1 MGRSRSSTP
10 GRRPGSEAHRSSA
23 AATIVGQLRSSV
35 PASSPSDVH
44 EQLAS
49 QVVDVEEHLADAAHV
64 ARGHRDLVDVEELL
78 VDVGVRQAQVSSQGR
93 GLPG

>member
-1 MGRSRSSTP
+1 MAGDDH
-10 GRRPGSEAHRSSA
+10 RRPAPQERAGVIA
-23 AATIVGQLRSSV
+23 G
-35 PASSPSDVH
+35 DVH

-49 QVVDVEEHLADAAHV
+49 QVVDVEEHLADAAYV